1 MSRSFFVFL
10 SLRRKDLLLAVSKKN
25 SEDLSR
31 YSVSMNRM
39 LETWI
44 IKVLLVRAQM
54 EMRNILLETSRK
66 VIS

>member
-10 SLRRKDLLLAVSKKN
+10 FLRRKDLLLAVSKNN
-25 SEDLSR
+25 SEDLSQ

-54 EMRNILLETSRK
+54 EMRNILLETSGK